1 MIPHTNL
8 WDDDISV
15 EEKTRWAL
23 QNQHVCLN
31 PYTTLHSQVVP
42 GQIQSTCCCNL
53 APSKTDDRRFTELK
67 ATIEQGV
74 NNDRCQLC
82 YKSEEQIGTSER
94 TLTLIRQSPQLINQF
109 LTTGTVDNFEFRIK
123 FSNLCNLA
131 CKTCWPEFS
140 SKYAQMYN
148 IKVLKEFQ
156 DDIGTDETFWNTIT
170 TEIADKCQ
178 TTSNV
183 CVALLGG
190 ESLIQPGAIRLLN
203 WLAANDLSKQID
215 LRITTNFTNLKHNI
229 IELFDKFKAVTICAS
244 IDSVDENYSY
254 VRYPETFDTIKNN
267 LSFMLTNNRVRFY
280 ITPVWSLH
288 NIFYIVD
295 YLDWWHAWFSEHNI
309 RNIGINNVSMSEPHR
324 MTIQNLPVEYRPQLL
339 AVVEQAVSHKIFE
352 NPRHASLHEYLQ
364 GVIKFLVS
372 DTVVHDKFVE
382 FLKQTALD
390 DHTTNMLMSVGNSKL
405 YDILSDQHRQYYL
418 NARQNNLTVKQ

>member
-8 WDDDISV
+8 WNNDISV

-23 QNQHVCLN
+23 QNQHVCLS

-53 APSKTDDRRFTELK
+53 IPAKTDDRQFIDLK
-67 ATIEQGV
+67 TTTEQGIK
-74 NNDRCQLC
+74 NTRCQRC
-82 YKSEEQIGTSER
+82 YKSEEQVGTSER
-94 TLTLIRQSPQLINQF
+94 ILTLMSRSPQLINQF
-109 LTTGTVDNFEFRIK
+109 LTTGTVHNFEFRIK

-131 CKTCWPEFS
+131 CKTCQPEFS

-156 DDIGTDETFWNTIT
+156 DDISTDEKFWNTIT
-170 TEIADKCQ
+170 TEITNKCQ
-178 TTSNV
+178 KTPNV
-183 CVALLGG
+183 SVALLGG

-203 WLAANDLSKQID
+203 WLADNHLSKQID
-215 LRITTNFTNLKHNI
+215 LRITTNFTNLKQNI
-229 IELFDKFKAVTICAS
+229 IELFDEFRSVTICAS
-244 IDSVDENYSY
+244 IDSVKENYSY

-267 LSFMLTNNRVRFY
+267 LSFILTNNKVIFY

-295 YLDWWHAWFSEHNI
+295 YLDWWHAWFNENHIHNI
-309 RNIGINNVSMSEPHR
+309 NINNVSMSEPHR
-324 MTIQNLPVEYRPQLL
+324 MTIQNLPVEYRQHLL
-339 AVVEQAVSHKIFE
+339 AIVKQAVNHEIFK
-352 NPRHASLHEYLQ
+352 NPRHASLREYLE
-364 GVIKFLVS
+364 GIIKFLS
-372 DTVVHDKFVE
+372 SNTVVYDKFLE

-390 DHTTNMLMSVGNSKL
+390 DSTTNMSMSVGNSKL
-405 YDILSDQHRQYYL
+405 YDILSNQHKQYYL
-418 NARQNNLTVKQ
+418 NIRQNKLTID